1 MAGDRCC
8 LFQRFNPGKTSENHE
23 NFSQDSSWVRVPKKA
38 VPVARK
44 LSTIEERR
52 QDQSCLF
59 RRGDHR
65 IKDHNPGNLSWVR
78 ALVKMAF
85 VSRKLGTTGEQCQD

>member
-1 MAGDRCC
+1 
-8 LFQRFNPGKTSENHE
+8 
-23 NFSQDSSWVRVPKKA
+23 VRA

-59 RRGDHR
+59 RQGDYTN
-65 IKDHNPGNLSWVR
+65 KGHNHEKCVLRSIPGEDGFCSWVIKHDVR
-78 ALVKMAF
+78 TAPRPKVFASKRRLQK
-85 VSRKLGTTGEQCQD
+85 